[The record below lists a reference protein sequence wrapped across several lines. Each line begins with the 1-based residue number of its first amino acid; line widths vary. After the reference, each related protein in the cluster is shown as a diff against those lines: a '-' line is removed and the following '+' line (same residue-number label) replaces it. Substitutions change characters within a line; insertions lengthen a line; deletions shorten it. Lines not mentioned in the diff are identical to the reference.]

1 MEDIT
6 LVTSYF
12 SYLLP
17 AIVVG
22 LIAYYFFKGHTANE
36 EGRRRY
42 LIQKEAQKKVLPI
55 RLQAYERLTLLLER
69 IDPNKLLLRVKP
81 YSDDLQKYESLLI
94 QNIDNEYEHNLS
106 QQIYVSPECWSLI
119 TVAKNATI
127 QVLRQS
133 GMNKKVDNSEK
144 LRAFLLNHFMDE
156 DTPSH
161 KALLLLKKEVSELY
175 KFSFINLLKKLWFLS
190 SIVSLN
196 KIICF
201 L

>member
-6 LVTSYF
+6 LVISYF

-22 LIAYYFFKGHTANE
+22 LVAYYFFKGHTANE

-94 QNIDNEYEHNLS
+94 
-106 QQIYVSPECWSLI
+106 
-119 TVAKNATI
+119 
-127 QVLRQS
+127 
-133 GMNKKVDNSEK
+133 
-144 LRAFLLNHFMDE
+144 
-156 DTPSH
+156 
-161 KALLLLKKEVSELY
+161 
-175 KFSFINLLKKLWFLS
+175 
-190 SIVSLN
+190 
-196 KIICF
+196 
-201 L
+201 

>member
-6 LVTSYF
+6 IVLSYF

-22 LIAYYFFKGHTANE
+22 LVAFYFFKSHTANE

-55 RLQAYERLTLLLER
+55 RLKAYERLTLFLER

-81 YSDDLQKYESLLI
+81 YSDELQKYESLLI

-106 QQIYVSPECWSLI
+106 QQIYVSPECWNLI
-119 TVAKNATI
+119 TTAKNATI

-144 LRAFLLNHFMDE
+144 LRAFLLNYFMDE
-156 DTPSH
+156 ETPSH
-161 KALLLLKKEVSELY
+161 KALLLLKKEVSEL
-175 KFSFINLLKKLWFLS
+175 F
-190 SIVSLN
+190 
-196 KIICF
+196 
-201 L
+201 